1 MRNQGPPLKRGIV
14 KRVLKLIGLLVLVLA
29 IVVIARTFLVPS
41 KQVAALQ
48 PSAGRIDPQKAA
60 RDLSGAIPFQTI
72 SWEEGGTSEQKTAT
86 QEAFV
91 GFHTYLEKTFPQ
103 VYRKLPHET
112 VGANNLLFTWQGSNS
127 ALKPMLLMG
136 HQDVVPIESGT
147 EQKWIHPPFSGAIAE
162 DMIWGRGTMDDKV
175 TVVGVLEAV
184 DAMLAQNFQPKRT
197 VYLAFG
203 QDEEIGGLQ
212 GAALMGQLLKAR
224 GVEIEFLQDEGGLIT
239 KGMVPGVTPPV
250 AVIGTSE
257 KGYLSLVLSVD
268 MEGGHSSMPPKESS
282 IGILSEAVH
291 RVETNPMPPH
301 VHGPVGQF
309 LDYAAGS
316 ASFPLNS
323 VFKNMW
329 LFAPVVERVLASSPD
344 TNALLRTTAAPTI
357 FRAGAKDNIMP
368 SRAEAVVNFRILP
381 GDTIASVTEHVREVV
396 HDPRIKLE
404 PISGEPPSEP
414 SKQSSPESPNFK
426 RLQRTLTQ
434 IYPEAVSVPFVY
446 IAASDTKHYAPI
458 ARDVYRFLPIL
469 AETADLERIH
479 GTNERIGVENFAR
492 AVQYYAQLIR
502 NASE

>member
-1 MRNQGPPLKRGIV
+1 V

-29 IVVIARTFLVPS
+29 LIVIARTLLVPS
-41 KQVAALQ
+41 KQVAVLP
-48 PSAGRIDPQKAA
+48 PSTEKVDAQKAA
-60 RDLSGAIPFQTI
+60 RDLSSSIPFQTI
-72 SWEEGGTSEQKTAT
+72 SWEEGGTPEQKKAT

-91 GFHTYLEKTFPQ
+91 GFHAYLEKTFPQ
-103 VYRKLPHET
+103 VYAKLPHEA
-112 VGANNLLFTWQGSNS
+112 VGANNLLFTWQGSEPS
-127 ALKPMLLMG
+127 FKPMLFTG
-136 HQDVVPIESGT
+136 HQDVVPIEAGT
-147 EQKWIHPPFSGAIAE
+147 EQKWTHPPFSGAIAE

-184 DAMLAQNFQPKRT
+184 DTLLAENFQPKRT

-212 GAALMGQLLKAR
+212 GAELVGQLLKSR

-239 KGMVPGVTPPV
+239 KGMVPGVSVPV

-268 MEGGHSSMPPKESS
+268 LEGGHSSMPPKESS

-291 RVETNPMPPH
+291 RVETHPMPPH
-301 VHGPVGQF
+301 VHGPVGEF
-309 LDYAAGS
+309 LDYAAGC
-316 ASFPLNS
+316 ASFPLNA
-323 VFKNMW
+323 VFKNLW
-329 LFAPVVERVLASSPD
+329 LFAPVVQQVLASSPD

-381 GDTIASVTEHVREVV
+381 GDTIAGVTEHVREVV

-404 PISGEPPSEP
+404 PIGGEPPTEP

-458 ARDVYRFLPIL
+458 TKDVYRFLPIL
-469 AETADLERIH
+469 ADPADLERIH
-479 GTNERIGVENFAR
+479 GTNERIGVQNFAK

>member
-1 MRNQGPPLKRGIV
+1 V
-14 KRVLKLIGLLVLVLA
+14 KRVLQLTGLLVLVLA
-29 IVVIARTFLVPS
+29 TIVIARTFLVPS
-41 KQVAALQ
+41 MQVAALR
-48 PSAGRIDPQKAA
+48 PFEARIDAQKAA

-72 SWEEGGTSEQKTAT
+72 SWEEGGTPEQRKAT

-91 GFHTYLEKTFPQ
+91 GFHVYLEKTFPR
-103 VYRKLPHET
+103 VYAKLAHET
-112 VGANNLLFTWQGSNS
+112 VGANSLLLAWQGSDP
-127 ALKPMLLMG
+127 ALKPMLLTG

-147 EQKWIHPPFSGAIAE
+147 EQKWTHPPFSGAIAE

-175 TVVGVLEAV
+175 TVVGVLEA
-184 DAMLAQNFQPKRT
+184 AEALLADNFQPKRT

-203 QDEEIGGLQ
+203 QDEEIGGLE
-212 GAALMGQLLKAR
+212 GAELIGRQLKGR

-239 KGMVPGVTPPV
+239 KGMVPAVSAPV

-268 MEGGHSSMPPKESS
+268 SEGGHSSMPPKESS

-291 RVETNPMPPH
+291 RVETHPMPPH
-301 VHGPVGQF
+301 VRGPVGQF

-316 ASFPLNS
+316 AAFPLNS

-329 LFAPVVERVLASSPD
+329 LFAPVVQQVLASSPD

-381 GDTIASVTEHVREVV
+381 GDTVASVTEHVREVV
-396 HDPRIKLE
+396 DDPRIKLE
-404 PISGEPPSEP
+404 PITGEPPTEP

-458 ARDVYRFLPIL
+458 TRDVYRFLPIL
-469 AETADLERIH
+469 ADTADLERIH
-479 GTNERIGVENFAR
+479 GTNERIGLQNFAK

-502 NASE
+502 NASD

>member
-1 MRNQGPPLKRGIV
+1 MKF
-14 KRVLKLIGLLVLVLA
+14 IGLLLLVLLV
-29 IVVIARTFLVPS
+29 IVIARTLLVPS
-41 KQVAALQ
+41 KQVAAL
-48 PSAGRIDPQKAA
+48 PASSEKIDAQKAA

-72 SWEEGGTSEQKTAT
+72 SWAEGGTPEQKKAT
-86 QEAFV
+86 DEAFDR
-91 GFHTYLEKTFPQ
+91 FHAYLEKTFPQ
-103 VYRKLPHET
+103 VYATLRHET
-112 VGANNLLFTWQGSNS
+112 VGANNLLFVWQGSNAS
-127 ALKPMLLMG
+127 LKPMLLMG
-136 HQDVVPIESGT
+136 HQDVVPIEPGT
-147 EQKWIHPPFSGAIAE
+147 EQKWTHPPFSGAIAE

-184 DAMLAQNFQPKRT
+184 EALLTENFQPQRT

-212 GAALMGQLLKAR
+212 GAELIGQLLKSR

-239 KGMVPGVTPPV
+239 KGMVPGVSAPV

-257 KGYLSLVLSVD
+257 KGYLSLVLSVE

-291 RVETNPMPPH
+291 HVETHPMPPH
-301 VHGPVGQF
+301 IHGPVGQF
-309 LDYAAGS
+309 LEYAAGS
-316 ASFPLNS
+316 ASFPLNC

-329 LFAPVVERVLASSPD
+329 LFAPVVQQVLASSPD

-368 SRAEAVVNFRILP
+368 SRGEAVVNFRILP

-396 HDPRIKLE
+396 HDPRVKLE
-404 PISGEPPSEP
+404 PISGEPPTEP

-434 IYPEAVSVPFVY
+434 IYPGAASVPFVY

-458 ARDVYRFLPIL
+458 TKDVYRFLPIL
-469 AETADLERIH
+469 ADTADLERIH
-479 GTNERIGVENFAR
+479 GTNERIGVQNFAK

-502 NASE
+502 NASD

>member
-1 MRNQGPPLKRGIV
+1 
-14 KRVLKLIGLLVLVLA
+14 
-29 IVVIARTFLVPS
+29 
-41 KQVAALQ
+41 
-48 PSAGRIDPQKAA
+48 
-60 RDLSGAIPFQTI
+60 
-72 SWEEGGTSEQKTAT
+72 
-86 QEAFV
+86 
-91 GFHTYLEKTFPQ
+91 
-103 VYRKLPHET
+103 
-112 VGANNLLFTWQGSNS
+112 
-127 ALKPMLLMG
+127 
-136 HQDVVPIESGT
+136 
-147 EQKWIHPPFSGAIAE
+147 
-162 DMIWGRGTMDDKV
+162 
-175 TVVGVLEAV
+175 
-184 DAMLAQNFQPKRT
+184 
-197 VYLAFG
+197 
-203 QDEEIGGLQ
+203 
-212 GAALMGQLLKAR
+212 
-224 GVEIEFLQDEGGLIT
+224 
-239 KGMVPGVTPPV
+239 MVPGVSAPV

-316 ASFPLNS
+316 ASFPLNC

-329 LFAPVVERVLASSPD
+329 LFAPVVQRVLASSPD
-344 TNALLRTTAAPTI
+344 TNALLRSTAAPTI

-396 HDPRIKLE
+396 HDPRIRLE

-426 RLQRTLTQ
+426 RLQGTLTQ

-458 ARDVYRFLPIL
+458 TRDVYRFLPIL
-469 AETADLERIH
+469 ADTADLERIH
-479 GTNERIGVENFAR
+479 GTNERIGVQNFAR

-502 NASE
+502 NASD